1 MLVADG
7 MTPDSTETND
17 GSVPRLAL
25 RVLAGVASF
34 AIVAGLFLYS
44 IVDVLSPGRGTEPPA
59 ATASSNA
66 RPTFISSYQPSVLDP
81 PVASGFSRLLILMLC
96 DDEIAVDAYPDA
108 IYFRYISLRPST
120 DENAISLLL
129 AGDEFMFPANAV
141 VVESRCASA
150 AIERGDFP

>member
-1 MLVADG
+1 
-7 MTPDSTETND
+7 MTVDSTETNE
-17 GSVPRLAL
+17 GSVPQLAL

-34 AIVAGLFLYS
+34 FIVAGLFLYS
-44 IVDVLSPGRGTEPPA
+44 VVDVLSPGRRTESPTT
-59 ATASSNA
+59 TASANS
-66 RPTFISSYQPSVLDP
+66 RSTPISSHQPSALDP

-96 DDEIAVDAYPDA
+96 DNEIAVDAYPDA

-129 AGDEFMFPANAV
+129 SGDEFMFPANAMV
-141 VVESRCASA
+141 LESRCASA